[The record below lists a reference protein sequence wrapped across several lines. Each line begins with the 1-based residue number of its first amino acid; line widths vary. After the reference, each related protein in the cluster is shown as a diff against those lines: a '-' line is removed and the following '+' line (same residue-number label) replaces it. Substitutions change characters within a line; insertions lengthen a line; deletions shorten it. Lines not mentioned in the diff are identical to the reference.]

1 MKENSNIVGVS
12 IIFLLIIAALI
23 AIGFAVYR
31 ASYTRKINRRLA
43 EGREAK
49 IKPMMSPVKFV
60 IVILTS
66 AVGIVLVLWVGL
78 IVLMSVKIKMSRAD
92 MICDP
97 SIGLMHDTLL
107 EDSLIGEYSFGD
119 EIKGYTKHTVN
130 KGDTCI
136 EIYTLDQEYTHV
148 FAPVLATAK
157 YTGSRSVTF
166 SDITVDFEFNH
177 FSANWD
183 TMGENGLIA
192 IDTGGYKGDFIITYS
207 LFFGKNTDSKEQ
219 HVDVQTSV
227 NLNVNEYS
235 QVTLEE

>member
-1 MKENSNIVGVS
+1 MKENSNIIVVS
-12 IIFLLIIAALI
+12 IIFLLIIAALM

-31 ASYTRKINRRLA
+31 ASYTRKINKRLA
-43 EGREAK
+43 EGRKAK

-66 AVGIVLVLWVGL
+66 AVGIVLVLWAGL
-78 IVLMSVKIKMSRAD
+78 IVFVSAKMKMSHMN
-92 MICDP
+92 MISEP
-97 SIGLMHDTLL
+97 SIIMMHDTLL

-136 EIYTLDQEYTHV
+136 EIYTLDQEYTHA

-183 TMGENGLIA
+183 TMSENGLIA
-192 IDTGGYKGDFIITYS
+192 IDTGGYKDDFTITYS
-207 LFFGKNTDSKEQ
+207 LFFGKYTDSKEQ
-219 HVDVQTSV
+219 HVDVQTRV
-227 NLNVNEYS
+227 KLNVNEYS